1 MKPILKFAAFVLMTI
16 NFVFIAC
23 EKEEP
28 LTPIIT
34 SLPPP
39 PPLPTPPPQS
49 PLPPFPPLHDSLSD
63 REFLYN
69 NLTWQTWGNP
79 YVEIEIPDSHLFL
92 IRGIEVSLSTD
103 SFLPWINVPFYTVEF
118 GLGSPLPFPV
128 NNGYVYDNNNFDSVF
143 LFAIVPNNNQL
154 VGTTVSVKIK
164 VL

>member
-23 EKEEP
+23 EKEKP

-39 PPLPTPPPQS
+39 PPTPLPQS
-49 PLPPFPPLHDSLSD
+49 LSG